1 MNLTDVRALIAT
13 GGFFAAAA
21 AILTWRFYGAIGG
34 FSAAASVTLWVIAAL
49 CGYLGWRVRRAMKD
63 DNIGQDRSQLNPVT
77 AAQWL
82 VIGKTSAWT
91 GGIVGGAYLGV
102 LIVLLFHLY
111 LASAVDDLPGVI
123 VSTFGGLA
131 ASAAGLYLERGCHI
145 PPSSAGGE
153 IGL

>member
-1 MNLTDVRALIAT
+1 MNLTDIRALIAT

-34 FSAAASVTLWVIAAL
+34 FSAAASVTLWAIAAL

-91 GGIVGGAYLGV
+91 GGIVGGGYVGV
-102 LIVLLFHLY
+102 RIVLLLNLQ
-111 LASAVDDLPGVI
+111 LASAVDDLPSVI
-123 VSTFGGLA
+123 ISTLGGLA

-145 PPSSAGGE
+145 PPASSAEGA
-153 IGL
+153 

>member
-1 MNLTDVRALIAT
+1 MNLTDIRALIAT

-34 FSAAASVTLWVIAAL
+34 FSAAASVTLWAIAAL
-49 CGYLGWRVRRAMKD
+49 CGYLGCRVRRAMKD

-91 GGIVGGAYLGV
+91 GGIVGGAYVGV
-102 LIVLLFHLY
+102 LIVLLFNLH
-111 LASAVDDLPGVI
+111 LASAVEDLPGVI
-123 VSTFGGLA
+123 VSTLGGLA

-145 PPSSAGGE
+145 PPASSAEGA
-153 IGL
+153 

>member
-1 MNLTDVRALIAT
+1 MNLTDIRALIAT

-34 FSAAASVTLWVIAAL
+34 FSAAASVTLWAIAAL

-91 GGIVGGAYLGV
+91 GGIVGGGYVGV
-102 LIVLLFHLY
+102 LIVLLLNLQ
-111 LASAVDDLPGVI
+111 LASAVDDLPSVI
-123 VSTFGGLA
+123 ISTLGGLA

-145 PPSSAGGE
+145 PPASSAEGA
-153 IGL
+153 

>member
-1 MNLTDVRALIAT
+1 MNLTDIRALIAT

-34 FSAAASVTLWVIAAL
+34 FSAAASVTLWAIAAL

-91 GGIVGGAYLGV
+91 GGIVGGAYVGV
-102 LIVLLFHLY
+102 LIVLLFNLH

-123 VSTFGGLA
+123 VSTLGGLA

-145 PPSSAGGE
+145 PPASSAEGA
-153 IGL
+153 

>member
-1 MNLTDVRALIAT
+1 MNLTDIRALIAT

-34 FSAAASVTLWVIAAL
+34 FSAAASVTLWEIAAL

-91 GGIVGGAYLGV
+91 GGIVGGAYVGV
-102 LIVLLFHLY
+102 LIVLLFNLH

-123 VSTFGGLA
+123 VSTLGGLA

-145 PPSSAGGE
+145 PPASSAEGA
-153 IGL
+153 

>member
-1 MNLTDVRALIAT
+1 MNLTDIRALIAT

-34 FSAAASVTLWVIAAL
+34 FSAAASVTLWAIAAL

-91 GGIVGGAYLGV
+91 GGIVGGAYVGV
-102 LIVLLFHLY
+102 LIVLLLNLQ

-123 VSTFGGLA
+123 VSALGGLA

-145 PPSSAGGE
+145 PPASSAEGA
-153 IGL
+153 

>member
-1 MNLTDVRALIAT
+1 MNLTDIRALIAT

-34 FSAAASVTLWVIAAL
+34 FSAAASVTLWAIAAL

-91 GGIVGGAYLGV
+91 GGIVGGAYVGV
-102 LIVLLFHLY
+102 LIVLLFNLH
-111 LASAVDDLPGVI
+111 LASAIDDLPGVI
-123 VSTFGGLA
+123 VSTLGGLA

-145 PPSSAGGE
+145 PPASSGE
-153 IGL
+153 GA

>member
-1 MNLTDVRALIAT
+1 MNLTDIRALIAT

-34 FSAAASVTLWVIAAL
+34 FSAAASVTLWAIAAL

-82 VIGKTSAWT
+82 VIGKTSAWA
-91 GGIVGGAYLGV
+91 GVIVGGAYLGI

-123 VSTFGGLA
+123 VSTLGGLA

-145 PPSSAGGE
+145 PPASSAEGA
-153 IGL
+153 

>member
-1 MNLTDVRALIAT
+1 MNLTDIRALIAT

-34 FSAAASVTLWVIAAL
+34 FSAAASVTLWAIAAL
-49 CGYLGWRVRRAMKD
+49 CGYLGWRVRHAMKD

-82 VIGKTSAWT
+82 VIGKTSAWA
-91 GGIVGGAYLGV
+91 GVIVGGAYLGI

-145 PPSSAGGE
+145 PPASSAEGA
-153 IGL
+153 

>member
-1 MNLTDVRALIAT
+1 MNLTDIRALIAA

-34 FSAAASVTLWVIAAL
+34 FSAAASVTLWAIAGL
-49 CGYLGWRVRRAMKD
+49 CAYLGWRVRRAMKD

-91 GGIVGGAYLGV
+91 GGIVGGAYVGV
-102 LIVLLFHLY
+102 LMVLLFNLH

-123 VSTFGGLA
+123 ISTLGGLA

-145 PPSSAGGE
+145 PPASSAEGA
-153 IGL
+153 

>member
-1 MNLTDVRALIAT
+1 MNLTDIRALIAT

-34 FSAAASVTLWVIAAL
+34 FSAAASVTLWAIAAL
-49 CGYLGWRVRRAMKD
+49 CGYLGWRVRHAMKD

-82 VIGKTSAWT
+82 VIGKTSAWA
-91 GGIVGGAYLGV
+91 GVIVGGAYLGI

-123 VSTFGGLA
+123 VSTLGGLA

-145 PPSSAGGE
+145 PPASSAEGA
-153 IGL
+153 

>member
-1 MNLTDVRALIAT
+1 MNLTDIRALIAT

-34 FSAAASVTLWVIAAL
+34 FSAAASVTLWAIAAL
-49 CGYLGWRVRRAMKD
+49 CGYLGWRVRHAMKD

-91 GGIVGGAYLGV
+91 GGIVGGAYVGV
-102 LIVLLFHLY
+102 LIVLLFNLH

-123 VSTFGGLA
+123 VSTLGGLA

-145 PPSSAGGE
+145 PPASSAEGA
-153 IGL
+153 

>member
-1 MNLTDVRALIAT
+1 MNLTDIRALIAT

-34 FSAAASVTLWVIAAL
+34 FSAAASVTLWAIAAL

-91 GGIVGGAYLGV
+91 GSIVGGAYVGV
-102 LIVLLFHLY
+102 LIVLLFNLH
-111 LASAVDDLPGVI
+111 LASAVDDLPSVI
-123 VSTFGGLA
+123 VSTLGGLA

-145 PPSSAGGE
+145 PPASSAEGA
-153 IGL
+153 